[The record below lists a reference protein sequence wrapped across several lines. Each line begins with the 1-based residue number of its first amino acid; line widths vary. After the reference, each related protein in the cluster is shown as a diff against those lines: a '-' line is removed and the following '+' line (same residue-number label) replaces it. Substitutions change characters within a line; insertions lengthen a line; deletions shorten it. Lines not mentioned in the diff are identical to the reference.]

1 MIPGVYQDSQNT
13 NIIIISYDIISMFC
27 YRGHR
32 QWTGGNRAYH
42 KQPQSSD
49 FRQLSPTK

>member
-32 QWTGGNRAYH
+32 QWAGGNRAYH
-42 KQPQSSD
+42 K
-49 FRQLSPTK
+49 